1 MRRSKVH
8 PQTGLSNIS
17 TMLVVLGI
25 VALVLLSIYAGVW
38 WKGSPAQI
46 AKIPLT
52 IEATTSP
59 EDSEIFVDGKS
70 VGTSKMRLAFPAGKH
85 ELLVSR
91 RGFRPWQQSFE
102 AAGLLKVTVTLQPI
116 PMDLRILPGQGP
128 GPGKVEVWLDDQP
141 QSGKSDD
148 SGAWTLTGVPQGTH
162 SVRIKT
168 AAGDS
173 TVSFDF
179 RNGNPAAPIF
189 PEGGPSILFVS
200 SSDGKVRAECNCKA
214 DLQVNDSSQPLEP
227 GSAASFTLADG
238 KYPVALKGLPDSGNP
253 VGITVGPTAT
263 TTMAVFWPAPVKEKN
278 PVVDVQALLNSSVAL
293 LKDSKCDSAQANV
306 DKVLS
311 KSPGNADA
319 LGISM
324 RITRLRSLGGC
335 R

>member
-1 MRRSKVH
+1 MRRSNVYS
-8 PQTGLSNIS
+8 QTGLSSIS
-17 TMLVVLGI
+17 TLLVVLGI
-25 VALVLLSIYAGVW
+25 VVLVLLSIYAGMW
-38 WKGSPAQI
+38 WKGSPEQI
-46 AKIPLT
+46 AKVPLT
-52 IEATTSP
+52 IEVTTSP
-59 EDSEIFVDGKS
+59 EDSEIFIDGKS

-102 AAGLLKVTVTLQPI
+102 AAGLLKVPVTLQPI
-116 PMDLRILPGQGP
+116 PMDLRILP

-148 SGAWTLTGVPQGTH
+148 SGAWTLSGVPQGMH
-162 SVRIKT
+162 SVHIKT

-189 PEGGPSILFVS
+189 PEGGPIILFVS

-238 KYPVALKGLPDSGNP
+238 KYPVSLKGIPDPGNP
-253 VGITVGPTAT
+253 VGITVGTNAI
-263 TTMAVFWPAPVKEKN
+263 TTMAFFWPAPVKEKN
-278 PVVDVQALLNSSVAL
+278 PVVDIQALLNSSVAL
-293 LKDSKCDSAQANV
+293 LKDSKCDAAEANV

-319 LGISM
+319 LGISR
-324 RITRLRSLGGC
+324 RISRLRGLGGC